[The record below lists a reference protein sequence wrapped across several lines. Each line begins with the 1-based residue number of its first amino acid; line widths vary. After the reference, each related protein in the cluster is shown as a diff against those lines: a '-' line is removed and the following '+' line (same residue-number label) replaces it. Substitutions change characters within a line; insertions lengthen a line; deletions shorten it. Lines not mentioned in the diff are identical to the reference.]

1 MKWGFAVIW
10 VISLRGLGRRLRAA
24 AKPLAFLVVITIILW
39 LIFSGWPRINQREAE
54 PPILP
59 EELLPSTCRPLN
71 QPQEPLAAS
80 LFVSGSENPGR
91 SGSR

>member
-1 MKWGFAVIW
+1 MGDC
-10 VISLRGLGRRLRAA
+10 GDLGDLLAGIRQAPAGSRQA
-24 AKPLAFLVVITIILW
+24 LAFLVVITIILW

-59 EELLPSTCRPLN
+59 EELLPSTYRPLN

-80 LFVSGSENPGR
+80 LCVR
-91 SGSR
+91 Q